1 VRCLPTA
8 GALVVE
14 PVVAPVA
21 VPVAAPVVARV
32 AALVARVAALVA
44 ALVGALALVVGA
56 AAARA
61 DGTGVIAAGTD
72 RAAIAAALADAI
84 AATGGGRA
92 RIVGDAVAE
101 ARAALAAGAVPAAS
115 LARFRRVRETIDDAW
130 RAFQRVQIDLAQ
142 SRLTAARAQAE
153 PLVALPGGAELYADA
168 ALRLAAVLQYRRIAD
183 APAVLALALALDP
196 GRPITLAEFSPDVVD
211 AVAAVRAA
219 PAAIARVHIAARPAG
234 AIISVDGRELG
245 AAPLDAEIA
254 RGQHLVVARAPL
266 HRAVVRAVTV
276 DASAGAGASNG
287 TAAGT
292 AAGTAIDLV
301 LEPDDAAARLAA
313 GAAPGLAAPAEQALI
328 DAALELADLDD
339 VVVAAVTQRRGGPA
353 LAVQRC
359 AGAPARCTAV
369 AEIGFG
375 DRAGLAAA
383 AREAWRAVQGGAL
396 GGALG
401 EPPGVLGDVRR
412 EPPPGCPLCR
422 SPLVWT
428 GVGAAV
434 IGAVIVIA
442 VTSGSKPPPILTVDG
457 HGFGR

>member
-1 VRCLPTA
+1 MRCLPIA
-8 GALVVE
+8 GALVVAF
-14 PVVAPVA
+14 VG
-21 VPVAAPVVARV
+21 
-32 AALVARVAALVA
+32 
-44 ALVGALALVVGA
+44 ALVGTLALGLGA
-56 AAARA
+56 PAARA
-61 DGTGVIAAGTD
+61 DGTGVIAAGPD
-72 RAAIAAALADAI
+72 RAAIATALAEAV
-84 AATGGGRA
+84 AAAGGDRA

-115 LARFRRVRETIDDAW
+115 LTRFRRVREMIDDGW
-130 RAFQRVQIDLAQ
+130 RAFLRVQIDLAQ
-142 SRLTAARAQAE
+142 SRLTAARAQSE

-219 PAAIARVHIAARPAG
+219 PVAITRVHIAARPAG

-254 RGQHLVVARAPL
+254 RGPHLVVARAPL
-266 HRAVVRAVTV
+266 HRAAVRAVTV
-276 DASAGAGASNG
+276 DAGAGAGAG
-287 TAAGT
+287 AAAGART
-292 AAGTAIDLV
+292 GVGAGAAIDLV

-313 GAAPGLAAPAEQALI
+313 GASLGLAAPAEQALI

-339 VVVAAVTQRRGGPA
+339 VIVAAVTQRRGGPA

-369 AEIGFG
+369 VEIGSG

-396 GGALG
+396 AD
-401 EPPGVLGDVRR
+401 PPGVLGDVRR
-412 EPPPGCPLCR
+412 EPPPAGCRLCR

-442 VTSGSKPPPILTVDG
+442 VTSGSKPPPILSVDG